1 MPLFRKSSA
10 NAWAPPKARAPQRT
24 GGKNPKTLA
33 WIAIL
38 MGVGIILINVEAA
51 KAARGKVTNVLFA
64 TTTIP
69 TGSTITAHD
78 VSLRPLSGLTNGYPS
93 ASAVVGLTALH
104 GLIAGEP
111 ITRGM
116 VAKIPERNGLGPQQV
131 GFWIPVTLTTS
142 GLVVP
147 GDVVDV
153 MMVAGSNNPSTI
165 GIPVGETIAS
175 DVTVAAESNSAGL
188 VSYAAAPS
196 SSSSAVNG
204 SSTTLPAAVELAV
217 SPSQA
222 LQLLGAESAGTL
234 TLVQAPWGS
243 NAATQIPTSNV
254 TSTPPPFNTGS
265 SFGGY
270 GGTSSTSSSSPTTHA
285 SGTARSTGIPSSSK
299 SSRGVSYPTG
309 TPSTSSKSKSKSTSS
324 AIPRKGSVP
333 SHSSR
338 PLRKRTPSSHHP

>member
-1 MPLFRKSSA
+1 MPLFRKSTA

-78 VSLRPLSGLTNGYPS
+78 VSLRPLSGLTNGYTS

-111 ITRGM
+111 ITHGM

-147 GDVVDV
+147 GSVVDV
-153 MMVAGSNNPSTI
+153 MMVAGSNNHSTI

-196 SSSSAVNG
+196 SSSNAANG

-217 SPSQA
+217 SPAQA

-254 TSTPPPFNTGS
+254 TSTPPPFHSGS
-265 SFGGY
+265 AFGGY
-270 GGTSSTSSSSPTTHA
+270 GGTSSSPSSSSSPTTHVA
-285 SGTARSTGIPSSSK
+285 GTARS
-299 SSRGVSYPTG
+299 TG
-309 TPSTSSKSKSKSTSS
+309 TPSTSSKSKSKSSTT
-324 AIPRKGSVP
+324 ARKSSVP
-333 SHSSR
+333 SHASR
-338 PLRKRTPSSHHP
+338 PLRTLTPSSHHP